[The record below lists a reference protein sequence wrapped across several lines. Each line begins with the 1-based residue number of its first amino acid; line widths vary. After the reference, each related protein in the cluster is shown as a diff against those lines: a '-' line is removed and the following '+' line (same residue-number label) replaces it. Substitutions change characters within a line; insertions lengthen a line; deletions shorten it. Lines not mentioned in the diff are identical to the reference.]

1 MGHKRQSFI
10 SANFSY
16 LTLVLLVLSVFS
28 GGRESFQEDGSGQ
41 LCAEVPPSF
50 VVSAEST

>member
-1 MGHKRQSFI
+1 MGHKRQNFI
-10 SANFSY
+10 LANLRY
-16 LTLVLLVLSVFS
+16 LTPVLLAPSVFS
-28 GGRESFQEDGSGQ
+28 GGREAFQEDSSGQ